1 MLSGIRHAHSGLRW
15 IVLILLLLAIANAFS
30 GWRNEK
36 AYTDKDKKIHLF
48 AMIFV
53 HIQIVI
59 GLIALVLNW
68 GSKVTLS
75 MSNFYMREHIP
86 LMLVSMILIT
96 IGFSKSKK
104 IADSAIRF
112 KTIFIYYT
120 ITLVLILASIPW
132 PFRGLGTGWF

>member
-1 MLSGIRHAHSGLRW
+1 MLSGIKHAHSGLRW
-15 IVLILLLLAIANAFS
+15 IVLILLILAIANAFI
-30 GWRNEK
+30 GWRNK
-36 AYTDKDKKIHLF
+36 KSYTDKNKKIHLF

-53 HIQIVI
+53 HIQILI
-59 GLIALVLNW
+59 GLIALFLNW

-86 LMLVSMILIT
+86 LMLISMVLMT

-104 IADSAIRF
+104 ISEDPIRF

-120 ITLVLILASIPW
+120 IALVLILASIPW
-132 PFRGLGTGWF
+132 PFRGLGNGWF

>member
-1 MLSGIRHAHSGLRW
+1 MLSGIKHAHSGLRW
-15 IVLILLLLAIANAFS
+15 IVLILLLLAIVNAFI
-30 GWRNEK
+30 GWRKNK
-36 AYTDKDKKIHLF
+36 SYTDKNKKIHLF

-53 HIQIVI
+53 HIQILI
-59 GLIALVLNW
+59 GLIALFLNW

-86 LMLVSMILIT
+86 LMLISMILMT

-104 IADSAIRF
+104 ISEDPIRF

-120 ITLVLILASIPW
+120 ISLVLILASIPW
-132 PFRGLGTGWF
+132 PFRGLGNGWF